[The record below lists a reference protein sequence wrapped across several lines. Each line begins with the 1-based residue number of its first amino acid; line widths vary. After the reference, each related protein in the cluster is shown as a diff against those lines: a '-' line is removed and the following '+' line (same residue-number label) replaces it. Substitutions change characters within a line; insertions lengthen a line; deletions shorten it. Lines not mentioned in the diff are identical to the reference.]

1 LEKEC
6 LVKQSA
12 RQDAT
17 FWQNE
22 ESRELKRKRV
32 LRENPLNLEKE
43 RLVKQNARQEAT
55 FRGNAASQ
63 ELKGKRVFKSKSI

>member
-1 LEKEC
+1 LKRKLVLRANPLNLEKER
-6 LVKQSA
+6 LVKQNA

-32 LRENPLNLEKE
+32 LRANPLNLGKE
-43 RLVKQNARQEAT
+43 RLVKQNARQDAT
-55 FRGNAASQ
+55 FRGNEAS
-63 ELKGKRVFKSKSI
+63 